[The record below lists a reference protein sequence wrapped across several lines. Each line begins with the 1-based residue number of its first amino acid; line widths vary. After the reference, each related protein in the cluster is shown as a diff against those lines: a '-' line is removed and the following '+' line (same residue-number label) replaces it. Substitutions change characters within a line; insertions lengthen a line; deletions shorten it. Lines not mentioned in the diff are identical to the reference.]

1 MFLAFVTV
9 LLMESLKVPY
19 KYYDGRLEGKVGRTR
34 RGFYST
40 VDGRRATQPV
50 EKILHMDN
58 PGIRHGDEVLFFAK
72 EPEEKIVLD
81 ENSSPDDLRKA
92 SIKILIRIMNASD
105 KDSATISAIK
115 ELLDRLDAD
124 EKRNGKGNNTPDIRT
139 VMSLLTP
146 EQLDILERASG

>member
-1 MFLAFVTV
+1 
-9 LLMESLKVPY
+9 MESLKIPY
-19 KYYDGRLEGKVGRTR
+19 RYYDGRKEGKVGKPRY
-34 RGFYST
+34 GFFST
-40 VDGRRATQPV
+40 VDGRRAIPSV

-124 EKRNGKGNNTPDIRT
+124 EKRNGKGNNAPDIRT
-139 VMSLLTP
+139 VMGLLT
-146 EQLDILERASG
+146 EDQLQALERASG